1 MEASGGKKG
10 QKRASLPSAQ
20 TQKVVDLSV
29 ELLVARCGAAFGR
42 GFRLKAIGQRL
53 YVQLS
58 GRKVPLYLDF
68 DADPVRVQERAT
80 RLRRQ
85 LSARGGVLDSEQW
98 ALECQAERV
107 RKGKNPSGAKTR
119 LSLDDIITKWK
130 RLKAAEGVT
139 DRTLEMHY
147 LPTLR
152 RLDEA
157 DPLGDSSLLAA
168 IEATRPRTWS
178 RRRTVAFLRRLCA
191 VCGVPWNGA
200 LLDCLQGG
208 PSTER
213 RKQPFFTDQEIEA
226 LVSADTGLEAPWRR
240 VLATIAV
247 YGLRPWEAWVVE
259 PCKVNSSCAW
269 VSVGKTSSRGAN
281 PPRRVPPFHPQW
293 LDLFELER
301 LWRVSLPELNSL
313 SFAGNRLNQKLRR
326 RGLVT
331 DPTKT
336 AYGLRHAYARRI
348 HSPRYRVTDA
358 HGALF
363 MGHTVAVHNR
373 VYRDW
378 LGGEDPIGIYF
389 DRPG

>member
-10 QKRASLPSAQ
+10 KKRASLPSAE

-29 ELLVARCGAAFGR
+29 ELLVARCGAVFGR

-68 DADPVRVQERAT
+68 DADPIQVQERAT
-80 RLRRQ
+80 RLRQ
-85 LSARGGVLDSEQW
+85 YLSSGGGELDGEQW
-98 ALECQAERV
+98 AFECQAERA
-107 RKGKNPSGAKTR
+107 RKGKNPAATKAR
-119 LSLDDIITKWK
+119 LSLDDVITKWK
-130 RLKAAEGVT
+130 RLKAAEGVME
-139 DRTLEMHY
+139 RTVEMHY

-152 RLDEA
+152 RLDPV
-157 DPLGDSSLLAA
+157 DPLKDSSLLAA

-191 VCGVPWNGA
+191 VCGAPWNGP

-208 PSTER
+208 PSTEK
-213 RKQPFFTDQEIEA
+213 RKQSFLSDEEIEA
-226 LVSADTGLEAPWRR
+226 LVSVDTGLEAPWRR
-240 VLATIAV
+240 VLATIAI

-259 PCKVNSSCAW
+259 PCKINPSCAW
-269 VSVGKTSSRGAN
+269 IPIGKTNSRGTN
-281 PPRRVPPFHPQW
+281 PPRRVPPFHPEW
-293 LDLFELER
+293 LEAFELER

-313 SFAGNRLNQKLRR
+313 SFAGSRLNQKLRR
-326 RGLVT
+326 RGLLT
-331 DPTKT
+331 DLTKS

-378 LGGEDPIGIYF
+378 LGGEDPIEIYL